1 MAVVMWRTLHQ
12 MMRLTRGVLAIV
24 TYCYCLSVH
33 LFLNKKETV
42 AMTQSNL

>member
-1 MAVVMWRTLHQ
+1 MAVVMWKTLYQ
-12 MMRLTRGVLAIV
+12 RMRLMRGVLPIV

-33 LFLNKKETV
+33 LFPNRKETV